1 MTPDALQAL
10 CEAGSEQLMRTE
22 YLAAEATLAE
32 AERHAW
38 AARDWDALS
47 RLYMP
52 LQEAR
57 RQRRQRCGE
66 GVVCLDQWAEGPADV
81 VDPAHV
87 VQNFPHGQ
95 LLVAGWGSFAPA
107 LAVRQEQAKHGLYVE
122 TFLGAV
128 FPIGTGGEATG
139 RAVVIVPTPDVQL
152 PDPDPQPIDSLL
164 ARLPAHCAVLAEAEV
179 PRGARR
185 GTTQT
190 YAEVMGLWE
199 RLHLPFLAAADADPD
214 PVRRMEGYRRTIR
227 VDYACE
233 LAHQKLSDCARELL
247 RQAKASNC

>member
-1 MTPDALQAL
+1 
-10 CEAGSEQLMRTE
+10 
-22 YLAAEATLAE
+22 
-32 AERHAW
+32 
-38 AARDWDALS
+38 
-47 RLYMP
+47 
-52 LQEAR
+52 
-57 RQRRQRCGE
+57 
-66 GVVCLDQWAEGPADV
+66 
-81 VDPAHV
+81 
-87 VQNFPHGQ
+87 
-95 LLVAGWGSFAPA
+95 
-107 LAVRQEQAKHGLYVE
+107 VRAEQAKHGLYLE

-128 FPIGTGGEATG
+128 YPIGTGDQATG

-164 ARLPAHCAVLAEAEV
+164 ARLPAHCVVAEAEV
-179 PRGARR
+179 PRGSRR

-247 RQAKASNC
+247 RQSKTAKP